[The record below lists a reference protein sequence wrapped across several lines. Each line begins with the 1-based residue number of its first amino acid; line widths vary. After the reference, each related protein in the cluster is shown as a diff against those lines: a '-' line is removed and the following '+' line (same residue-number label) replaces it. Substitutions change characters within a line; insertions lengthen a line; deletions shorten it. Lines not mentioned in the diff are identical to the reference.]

1 MGFNGDLV
9 FNEVDG
15 PWQGNDFKSVSVV
28 SVTFREVLQAFV
40 FMTKM
45 SIDYDGAPNAY
56 GPAEKEPLDKLE
68 HAGWKTGYYGVVAI
82 DPDETEDVWVPAKKA
97 REKVLVKDRYNLKLA
112 DDVYADP
119 KGKLPVVQ
127 QGGTYDG
134 YFISITSR
142 ATRSLAGGNKF
153 LQSSY
158 INSAEVTFG
167 ALSGRLQNKGVGF
180 GNYGIAIRHDMG
192 RQSGFV
198 MMDGGHTSGKDV
210 GAVGEC
216 SYRVFLNIG
225 GSPKTSR
232 QVYANNNFPTS
243 FIIFPNSTVSKL
255 AFLAKADNALDL
267 PMLMAFAE
275 QAGYADLSGKSGK
288 PLLDEWVAGG
298 RTAAPPR
305 NYSKILAGLRS
316 GGFYPPIGDF
326 PNKKDLERVASTA

>member
-9 FNEVDG
+9 FDEVDG

-45 SIDYDGAPNAY
+45 SIDYDGAPKAY
-56 GPAEKEPLDKLE
+56 GPIEKETLDKLE
-68 HAGWKTGYYGVVAI
+68 HAGWKTGYYGLVAI
-82 DPDETEDVWVPAKKA
+82 DPNETELVSVPGKKGK
-97 REKVLVKDRYNLKLA
+97 EKVTVKDRYNLTLA
-112 DDVYADP
+112 DNMYADP
-119 KGKLPVVQ
+119 KGKLPVVK
-127 QGGTYDG
+127 QGGADDG

-142 ATRSLAGGNKF
+142 PTQSLAGKNKF

-158 INSAEVTFG
+158 INSAEVPFG
-167 ALSGRLQNKGVGF
+167 ALSKRLQDKGVGF
-180 GNYGIAIRHDMG
+180 GDYGIAVRHDMG
-192 RQSGFV
+192 RQSGFT

-243 FIIFPNSTVSKL
+243 FIVFPNSSVTRL
-255 AFLAKADNALDL
+255 PYLAKADNALDL

-288 PLLDEWVAGG
+288 PLLDEWVTGG

-305 NYSKILAGLRS
+305 NYLKILAALRS
-316 GGFYPPIGDF
+316 AGFYPPIGDF
-326 PNKKDLERVASTA
+326 PGKKDLERVASTA